1 MAEAPAKKAT
11 ASVKKAA
18 AKAPAKKAAANART
32 AKATANAPAKKAT
45 ANAKKAA
52 AKAPAK
58 KATANAPTKKA
69 AVNAPAKKTAA
80 NVPAEPSVFPKT
92 SNVTPDIEAAVERI
106 KETSERVLEL
116 SKKNGLIW
124 LAVLE
129 KMLDGVL
136 KLEEDTASD
145 LGSDWIEKL
154 VSTQAD
160 FIRDTSQA
168 YFSAIKD
175 RLK

>member
-1 MAEAPAKKAT
+1 MAEAPAKKAAANT
-11 ASVKKAA
+11 KKVA
-18 AKAPAKKAAANART
+18 AKAPAKKT
-32 AKATANAPAKKAT
+32 TANAPAKP
-45 ANAKKAA
+45 N
-52 AKAPAK
+52 
-58 KATANAPTKKA
+58 
-69 AVNAPAKKTAA
+69 
-80 NVPAEPSVFPKT
+80 VFPETPK
-92 SNVTPDIEAAVERI
+92 VTPEIEAAVERI
-106 KETSERVLEL
+106 KQTSERVLEL
-116 SKKNGLIW
+116 SKENGLIW

-136 KLEEDTASD
+136 KLEEDMASD

-168 YFSAIKD
+168 YFSAMKD

>member
-1 MAEAPAKKAT
+1 MAEAPAKKAAANT
-11 ASVKKAA
+11 TKVA
-18 AKAPAKKAAANART
+18 AKAPAKKT
-32 AKATANAPAKKAT
+32 
-45 ANAKKAA
+45 
-52 AKAPAK
+52 
-58 KATANAPTKKA
+58 TANAPTKKA
-69 AVNAPAKKTAA
+69 TANTTKAAAKAPTENTTATAPAKP
-80 NVPAEPSVFPKT
+80 NVFPET
-92 SNVTPDIEAAVERI
+92 PTVTPDIEAAVERI
-106 KETSERVLEL
+106 KQTSERVLEL
-116 SKKNGLIW
+116 SKENGLIW

-168 YFSAIKD
+168 YFSAMKD